1 MLVYSDYF
9 AVTGNQRLRACKDAV
24 ENGFGV
30 CHLVCCV
37 LNVERLEDCVE
48 DLARQ
53 KIKISGIFA
62 KFVIS
67 MTTKCGGERVQVR
80 QHFKHGLPRLPG

>member
-1 MLVYSDYF
+1 MELVMLVDSDYF

-67 MTTKCGGERVQVR
+67 VR
-80 QHFKHGLPRLPG
+80 RRTRTGSTAL